1 MSVKSRKVDISL
13 PGRETQDGAGVRLTR
28 IFGQTLQQRLDPFLM
43 LDYFRSDD
51 PNDYIRGFPEHPH
64 RGFETLTILLQ
75 GRMRHRDNRG
85 HEGVIEAGGAQWML
99 AGRGIIHSE
108 MPEQDQGHLEGFQLW
123 INLPSEEKMTD
134 PRYQDLSTGDI
145 PEIQMDRIRVRVIM
159 GQFREIKGPIQR
171 PRTEPVVLD
180 IILPK
185 GERLTLPIEKRQRAA
200 LFITLGN
207 LRVGDSLVPH
217 RHLGVLSDDE
227 EWVEIE
233 ALSESRF
240 LLITGTPLRE
250 PIASYGPFVMNSP
263 EEIHTA
269 ISDYQSGKFDR

>member
-51 PNDYIRGFPEHPH
+51 PNDYIRGFPDHPH

-123 INLPSEEKMTD
+123 INLPSEEKMTE
-134 PRYQDLSTGDI
+134 PRYQDLSTAEI
-145 PEIQMDRIRVRVIM
+145 PEIQMDRIRVRVMM
-159 GQFREIKGPIQR
+159 GRFREIKGPIQR
-171 PRTEPVVLD
+171 PRTEPMVLD

-200 LFITLGN
+200 LFITLGD
-207 LRVGDSLVPH
+207 LRVGDSLLPH

>member
-1 MSVKSRKVDISL
+1 MSAESRNIEKSL
-13 PGRETQDGAGVRLTR
+13 QGRETQDGAGVRLTR
-28 IFGQTLQQRLDPFLM
+28 IIGQPLQQRLDPFLM

-85 HEGVIEAGGAQWML
+85 NEGVIEAGGAQWML

-123 INLPSEEKMTD
+123 INLPSHEKMAH
-134 PRYQDLSTGDI
+134 PRYQDLSVADI
-145 PEIQMDRIRVRVIM
+145 PAIQIGRANLRVIM
-159 GQFREIKGPIQR
+159 GSFQKIKGPLQR
-171 PRTEPVVLD
+171 PQTEPLVLD
-180 IILPK
+180 ISLAR
-185 GERLTLPIEKRQRAA
+185 GEHLSVPLKNRQHAA
-200 LFITLGN
+200 FFVTQGE
-207 LRVGDSLVPH
+207 LRVGDDLLAN
-217 RHLGVLSDDE
+217 RHLGVLGDE
-227 EWVEIE
+227 GDTVDIE
-233 ALSESRF
+233 AISDCR
-240 LLITGTPLRE
+240 LLFIAGTPLNE

-269 ISDYQSGKFDR
+269 ISDFQSGKFGS